1 MPDWKTLVRERMGT
15 LGFSWAQEEEI
26 VSELASHLE
35 DCYEEFRTQ
44 GICKSE
50 AVERSLE
57 QVAAWPSLSGKI
69 KRAKRK
75 EEMMNHRTKTLWLP
89 ALISLTAAMVFL
101 MASTIVARQPWVLA
115 GRFIN
120 VPTSTTNTNYQMA
133 AYLPWLISLPL
144 CGAVGA
150 YFSCRAGG
158 GRAARLVAGLFPWI
172 ALFGL
177 IGFLT
182 VIGRIVPFQHQWIRF
197 VTGLLLVS
205 VPPGIALFLGVIPFL
220 REDRS
225 SMLVNH

>member
-1 MPDWKTLVRERMGT
+1 
-15 LGFSWAQEEEI
+15 
-26 VSELASHLE
+26 
-35 DCYEEFRTQ
+35 
-44 GICKSE
+44 
-50 AVERSLE
+50 
-57 QVAAWPSLSGKI
+57 
-69 KRAKRK
+69 
-75 EEMMNHRTKTLWLP
+75 
-89 ALISLTAAMVFL
+89 
-101 MASTIVARQPWVLA
+101 
-115 GRFIN
+115 
-120 VPTSTTNTNYQMA
+120 MA

-205 VPPGIALFLGVIPFL
+205 VPPGIALFLGAVPFL
-220 REDRS
+220 KESRS
-225 SMLVNH
+225 RMEAND